1 MNQMKLT
8 HSQILQQAQRFARS
22 VHEQDASGHDWWHV
36 QRVTRIARLLAYLEG
51 ANPYICE
58 LSAYL
63 HDVADEKL
71 NESKEAG
78 YERVQKWL
86 NQAGVEASDQENVLE
101 IISTMSFSGG
111 TGSVMRTLEGR
122 IVQDADRLDA
132 IGAIGIART
141 FAYSGWKGQSMY
153 DPYISLREHMTRE
166 EYRKGKSTAINHF
179 HEKLLKLKDKM
190 NTESARLLADGKH
203 QSLELFLQLFDKEWA
218 MGNEAYLHE
227 SPIHRRNVSRVHIA
241 FDDSTAGSLKMMLRS
256 KPGEIVVT
264 LGDNLMVGPLPKD
277 HDFSRSFSTR
287 NKWFQERYSIAHAED
302 RKLTMLQAAFDWLTW
317 SQQLIEMPCLI
328 WAGDSASEQL
338 GLRRLL
344 SLIPDHPDVILVNAT
359 SILHKQN
366 PNIWYRGTFELALD
380 KLQIVLDTAEHVPL
394 SPQVQAGYRA
404 DWQRLVNDDGFL
416 RVLQGER
423 LCTVPESYYDA
434 DILQAAYRLEARHGF
449 FKKSARIIG
458 EVIGMGELTVS
469 DSFIEYRVRHLV
481 QKGALTYSGELDA
494 MRNYSISLV
503 DTSTPE
509 ERWTHEQRLAKIVKL
524 KSLMSEMMDIHFAER
539 NLMEELRQLDAEGLG
554 SSVSTN
560 PEAVTSSMQS
570 QIDSLLSTYHHHQE
584 QRVSLMG
591 SLEKVLTQIDE
602 TAPKE

>member
-1 MNQMKLT
+1 MKST
-8 HSQILQQAQRFARS
+8 HSQIIQQAQGFARA
-22 VHEQDASGHDWWHV
+22 VHERDASGHDWWHV

-78 YERVQKWL
+78 YERVQEWL
-86 NQAGVEASDQENVLE
+86 KQAGVEASDQETVLE

-111 TGSVMRTLEGR
+111 TGSAMRTLEGQ

-153 DPYISLREHMTRE
+153 DPFIPLREQMTPE

-179 HEKLLKLKDKM
+179 YEKLLKLKDKM

-218 MGNEAYLHE
+218 MGNDAYLNE
-227 SPIHRRNVSRVHIA
+227 SPIHRGNVSRVHIT
-241 FDDSTAGSLKMMLRS
+241 FDDSTAGSLRMMLRS
-256 KPGEIVVT
+256 KPGEIVIT
-264 LGDNLMVGPLPKD
+264 LDDDLMVGPLPKD
-277 HDFSRSFSTR
+277 HDFSHSFSTR
-287 NKWFQERYSIAHAED
+287 NEWFQERYSITHADD
-302 RKLTMLQAAFDWLTW
+302 RKLTMLQAAFAWLTLP
-317 SQQLIEMPCLI
+317 QQLNELPCLI

-344 SLIPDHPDVILVNAT
+344 SLIPDHLDVRLVNAT
-359 SILHKQN
+359 SIHRQQN
-366 PNIWYRGTFELALD
+366 PNSWYRGTFEMASE
-380 KLQIVLDTAEHVPL
+380 KLQIVMDTSEEHVPL
-394 SPQVQAGYRA
+394 SPQDQAGYRA
-404 DWQRLVNDDGFL
+404 DWQRLVSDDGFL
-416 RVLQGER
+416 RVLQGEELR
-423 LCTVPESYYDA
+423 TVPESYYDA

-458 EVIGMGELTVS
+458 EVIGMSDLTVS
-469 DSFIEYRVRHLV
+469 DPFIEYRVRHLI
-481 QKGALTYSGELDA
+481 QEGALTYNGELTA

-509 ERWTHEQRLAKIVKL
+509 EQWTHEQRLAKVVKL
-524 KSLMSEMMDIHFAER
+524 KSLLHEMMEINHAER
-539 NLMEELRQLDAEGLG
+539 GLMEELRQLDAEGLG

-560 PEAVTSSMQS
+560 PEAFRSSIQT
-570 QIDSLLSTYHHHQE
+570 QIDNLLRTYQHHQE
-584 QRVSLMG
+584 QRVSFMG

-602 TAPKE
+602 TTSKE

>member
-1 MNQMKLT
+1 MKST
-8 HSQILQQAQRFARS
+8 YSQIIQQAQGFARS
-22 VHEQDASGHDWWHV
+22 VHDRDASGHDWWHV
-36 QRVTRIARLLAYLEG
+36 QRVARIARLLAYLEG

-78 YERVQKWL
+78 YERVRLWL
-86 NQAGVEASDQENVLE
+86 MQAGVEASDQELVLE

-111 TGSVMRTLEGR
+111 TGNAMRTLEGQ

-153 DPYISLREHMTRE
+153 DPFIPLREQMTRE

-179 HEKLLKLKDKM
+179 YEKLLKLKDKM

-203 QSLELFLQLFDKEWA
+203 QSLELFLQFFDKEWS
-218 MGNEAYLHE
+218 MGNEAYLNE
-227 SPIHRRNVSRVHIA
+227 SPIHRGNVSRVHIA
-241 FDDSTAGSLKMMLRS
+241 FDDSTAGSLRMMLRS
-256 KPGEIVVT
+256 TPGEIVVT
-264 LGDNLMVGPLPKD
+264 LGDDLMVGPLPKD
-277 HDFSRSFSTR
+277 HDFSHSFSTR
-287 NKWFQERYSIAHAED
+287 NEWFQERYSITHADD
-302 RKLTMLQAAFDWLTW
+302 RKLTMLQAAFAWLTLP
-317 SQQLIEMPCLI
+317 QQLNELPCLI

-344 SLIPDHPDVILVNAT
+344 SLIPDHLDVRLVNAT
-359 SILHKQN
+359 SIHRQQN
-366 PNIWYRGTFELALD
+366 PNSWYRGTFEMASE
-380 KLQIVLDTAEHVPL
+380 KLQIVMDTSEEHVPL
-394 SPQVQAGYRA
+394 SPQDQAGYRA
-404 DWQRLVNDDGFL
+404 DWQRLVSDDGFL
-416 RVLQGER
+416 RVLQGEELR
-423 LCTVPESYYDA
+423 TVPESYYDA

-469 DSFIEYRVRHLV
+469 DSFIEYRVRHLI
-481 QKGALTYSGELDA
+481 QEGALTYNGELTA

-503 DTSTPE
+503 DASTPE
-509 ERWTHEQRLAKIVKL
+509 ERWTHAQRLAKVVKL
-524 KSLMSEMMDIHFAER
+524 KSLMSEMMEINHSER
-539 NLMEELRQLDAEGLG
+539 GLMEELRQLDAEGLG
-554 SSVSTN
+554 SSVFTN
-560 PEAVTSSMQS
+560 PEAFRSSIQT
-570 QIDSLLSTYHHHQE
+570 QIDSLLSTYQQHQE
-584 QRVSLMG
+584 QRMSFLG

-602 TAPKE
+602 RAPKE

>member
-1 MNQMKLT
+1 MKST
-8 HSQILQQAQRFARS
+8 HSQILQQAQGFARS

-51 ANPYICE
+51 ANAYICE

-78 YERVQKWL
+78 YERVQQWL

-153 DPYISLREHMTRE
+153 DPLIPLREHMTRE

-218 MGNEAYLHE
+218 MGNDAYLHE
-227 SPIHRRNVSRVHIA
+227 SPVHRGNVSRVHIA

-264 LGDNLMVGPLPKD
+264 LGDDLMAGPLPKD

-287 NKWFQERYSIAHAED
+287 NKWFQERYSLAHADD

-317 SQQLIEMPCLI
+317 PQQLREVPCMI

-338 GLRRLL
+338 GFRRLL
-344 SLIPDHPDVILVNAT
+344 SLMPDHPDIILINAT
-359 SILHKQN
+359 SVHRQQD
-366 PNIWYRGTFELALD
+366 PNSWYRGTFEMTSD
-380 KLQIVLDTAEHVPL
+380 KLQIVLDTAEQVPL
-394 SPQVQAGYRA
+394 SPQNQASYRA
-404 DWQRLVNDDGFL
+404 DWQRLISDDGAL
-416 RVLQGER
+416 RVFQGDELR
-423 LCTVPESYYDA
+423 TVPESYYDA
-434 DILQAAYRLEARHGF
+434 DILQAAYRLEARHGL

-458 EVIGMGELTVS
+458 EVIGMSELTVS
-469 DSFIEYRVRHLV
+469 DSFIEYRVRYLI
-481 QKGALTYSGELDA
+481 QEGALTYNGELTA

-509 ERWTHEQRLAKIVKL
+509 EQWTNEQRLAKIVKL
-524 KSLMSEMMDIHFAER
+524 KSLLHEMMEINIAESG
-539 NLMEELRQLDAEGLG
+539 LMEELRQLDAEGLG

-560 PEAVTSSMQS
+560 QEAVTSSMQS
-570 QIDSLLSTYHHHQE
+570 QIEGLLSSYQHHQE
-584 QRVSLMG
+584 QRISLMG
-591 SLEKVLTQIDE
+591 SLEKVLTQINE

>member
-1 MNQMKLT
+1 MKST
-8 HSQILQQAQRFARS
+8 HSHIIQKAQDFART
-22 VHEQDASGHDWWHV
+22 VHERDASGHDWWHV

-78 YERVQKWL
+78 YERVQQWL
-86 NQAGVEASDQENVLE
+86 QQAGVEASDQETVLE

-111 TGSVMRTLEGR
+111 TGNAMRTLEGQ

-153 DPYISLREHMTRE
+153 DPFIPLREQMTPE

-179 HEKLLKLKDKM
+179 YEKLLKLKDKM

-218 MGNEAYLHE
+218 MGNEVYLHE
-227 SPIHRRNVSRVHIA
+227 SPIHRGNVSRVHIA
-241 FDDSTAGSLKMMLRS
+241 FDDSTAGSLKMLLRS

-264 LGDNLMVGPLPKD
+264 LHDDLMIGPLPKD
-277 HDFSRSFSTR
+277 HDFSRSFSIR
-287 NKWFQERYSIAHAED
+287 NKWFQERYSITHADD
-302 RKLTMLQAAFDWLTW
+302 RKLTMLQAAFAWLTLP
-317 SQQLIEMPCLI
+317 QQLNELPCLI

-344 SLIPDHPDVILVNAT
+344 SLIPDHLDVRLVNAT
-359 SILHKQN
+359 SIHRQQN
-366 PNIWYRGTFELALD
+366 PNSWYRGTFEMASE
-380 KLQIVLDTAEHVPL
+380 KLQIVMDTSEEHVPL
-394 SPQVQAGYRA
+394 SPQDQAGYRA
-404 DWQRLVNDDGFL
+404 DWQRLVSDDGFL
-416 RVLQGER
+416 RVLQGEELR
-423 LCTVPESYYDA
+423 TVPESYYDA

-458 EVIGMGELTVS
+458 EVIGMSDLTVS
-469 DSFIEYRVRHLV
+469 DSFIEYRVRHLI
-481 QKGALTYSGELDA
+481 QEGALTYNGELTA

-509 ERWTHEQRLAKIVKL
+509 EQWTHEQRLAKVVKL
-524 KSLMSEMMDIHFAER
+524 KSLLLEMMEINHAESG
-539 NLMEELRQLDAEGLG
+539 LMEELRQLDAEGLG

-560 PEAVTSSMQS
+560 PEAFRSSIQT
-570 QIDSLLSTYHHHQE
+570 QIDSLLSTYQHHQE
-584 QRVSLMG
+584 QRVSFMG

>member
-1 MNQMKLT
+1 MKST
-8 HSQILQQAQRFARS
+8 HIHIIQQAQDFARS
-22 VHEQDASGHDWWHV
+22 VHGQDSSGHDWWHV

-51 ANPYICE
+51 ANAYICE

-78 YERVQKWL
+78 YERVQQWL

-153 DPYISLREHMTRE
+153 DPYISLREHMTQE

-317 SQQLIEMPCLI
+317 PQQLTEMPCLI

-344 SLIPDHPDVILVNAT
+344 SLIPDHPDVIMVNAT
-359 SILHKQN
+359 SVHRQQD
-366 PNIWYRGTFELALD
+366 PNSWYRGTFEMTSD
-380 KLQIVLDTAEHVPL
+380 KLQIVLDTAEQVPL
-394 SPQVQAGYRA
+394 SPQDQAGYRA

-469 DSFIEYRVRHLV
+469 DSFIEYRVRHLI
-481 QKGALTYSGELDA
+481 QEGALTYSGELDA
-494 MRNYSISLV
+494 MRNYSVSLV
-503 DTSTPE
+503 DASTSE
-509 ERWTHEQRLAKIVKL
+509 EQWSHEQRLAKIVKL
-524 KSLMSEMMDIHFAER
+524 KSLLHEVMEINLAESGF
-539 NLMEELRQLDAEGLG
+539 MEELRQLDAEGLG
-554 SSVSTN
+554 ASVSSN
-560 PEAVTSSMQS
+560 QEAVTTSIQS
-570 QIDSLLSTYHHHQE
+570 QIEDFMSSYQHHQE
-584 QRVSLMG
+584 QRISLMG

-602 TAPKE
+602 TAPIE

>member
-1 MNQMKLT
+1 MKST
-8 HSQILQQAQRFARS
+8 NSHIIQQAQDFARS
-22 VHEQDASGHDWWHV
+22 VHGQDSSGHDWWHV

-78 YERVQKWL
+78 YERVRLWL
-86 NQAGVEASDQENVLE
+86 KQAGVEASDQETVLE
-101 IISTMSFSGG
+101 IIGTMSFSGG
-111 TGSVMRTLEGR
+111 TGSAMRTLEGQ

-153 DPYISLREHMTRE
+153 DPFIPLREQMTRE
-166 EYRKGKSTAINHF
+166 EYRKDKSTAINHF
-179 HEKLLKLKDKM
+179 YEKLLKLKDKM

-203 QSLELFLQLFDKEWA
+203 QSLELFLQFFDKEWA

-227 SPIHRRNVSRVHIA
+227 SPMHRGNVSRVHIA
-241 FDDSTAGSLKMMLRS
+241 FDDSTAGSLRMMLRS

-264 LGDNLMVGPLPKD
+264 LGDDLMVGPLPKD
-277 HDFSRSFSTR
+277 DDYTHWFSTR
-287 NKWFQERYSIAHAED
+287 NEWFQERYSIAHMDD
-302 RKLTMLQAAFDWLTW
+302 RKLTMLQAVFDWLTW
-317 SQQLIEMPCLI
+317 PQQLREVPCMI

-344 SLIPDHPDVILVNAT
+344 SLLPDHPDVILVNAT

-380 KLQIVLDTAEHVPL
+380 KLRMVLDTAEQVPL
-394 SPQVQAGYRA
+394 SPQDQAGYRA
-404 DWQRLVNDDGFL
+404 DWQRLVSDDGAL
-416 RVLQGER
+416 RVLQGGE
-423 LCTVPESYYDA
+423 LHTVPESYYDA

-469 DSFIEYRVRHLV
+469 DSFVEYRVRHLI
-481 QKGALTYSGELDA
+481 QEGALTYNGELTA

-503 DTSTPE
+503 DASTPE

-524 KSLMSEMMDIHFAER
+524 KSLMSEMMEIHFAER
-539 NLMEELRQLDAEGLG
+539 GLVEEICQLDAKGLG
-554 SSVSTN
+554 SSVFTN
-560 PEAVTSSMQS
+560 PEAFTSSMQS
-570 QIDSLLSTYHHHQE
+570 QIDSLLSTHQHHQE

-591 SLEKVLTQIDE
+591 FLEKVLAQINE

>member
-1 MNQMKLT
+1 MKST
-8 HSQILQQAQRFARS
+8 YSQIIQQAQGFARS
-22 VHEQDASGHDWWHV
+22 VHDRDASGHDWWHV

-78 YERVQKWL
+78 YERVQHWL
-86 NQAGVEASDQENVLE
+86 KQAGVEASDQETVLE

-111 TGSVMRTLEGR
+111 TGSAMRTLEGQ

-132 IGAIGIART
+132 IGTIGIART

-153 DPYISLREHMTRE
+153 DPYIPLREHMTRE
-166 EYRKGKSTAINHF
+166 EYRKGKSTAVNHF
-179 HEKLLKLKDKM
+179 YEKLLKLKDKM

-203 QSLELFLQLFDKEWA
+203 QSLELFLQFFDKEWS
-218 MGNEAYLHE
+218 MGNEAYLNE
-227 SPIHRRNVSRVHIA
+227 SPIHRGNVSRVHIA

-264 LGDNLMVGPLPKD
+264 LGDDLMVGPLPKD
-277 HDFSRSFSTR
+277 DDYSHWFSTR
-287 NKWFQERYSIAHAED
+287 NEWFLERYSIAHMDD
-302 RKLTMLQAAFDWLTW
+302 RKLTMLQAVFDWLTW
-317 SQQLIEMPCLI
+317 PRQLREVPCII

-344 SLIPDHPDVILVNAT
+344 SLIPDHPDAILVNAT
-359 SILHKQN
+359 SVLHKQN
-366 PNIWYRGTFELALD
+366 PNIWYRGTFEMAID
-380 KLQIVLDTAEHVPL
+380 KLQTVLDTAEHVPL
-394 SPQVQAGYRA
+394 SPQAQAGYRA

-416 RVLQGER
+416 RVLQGEELR
-423 LCTVPESYYDA
+423 TVPESYYDA

-458 EVIGMGELTVS
+458 EVIGMSDLTVS
-469 DSFIEYRVRHLV
+469 DSFIEYRVRHLI
-481 QKGALTYSGELDA
+481 QEGALIYNGELTA

-503 DTSTPE
+503 DTSTPVE
-509 ERWTHEQRLAKIVKL
+509 QWTHEQRLAKVVKL
-524 KSLMSEMMDIHFAER
+524 KSLMSEMMEIHFAER
-539 NLMEELRQLDAEGLG
+539 GLMEEIRQLDAVSLG

-560 PEAVTSSMQS
+560 PEAFRSSIQT
-570 QIDSLLSTYHHHQE
+570 QIDNLLRTYQHHQE
-584 QRVSLMG
+584 QRVSFMG

-602 TAPKE
+602 TTSKE

>member
-1 MNQMKLT
+1 MKST
-8 HSQILQQAQRFARS
+8 YSQIIQQAQGFARS
-22 VHEQDASGHDWWHV
+22 VHDRDASGHDWWHV

-78 YERVQKWL
+78 YERVQHWL
-86 NQAGVEASDQENVLE
+86 KQAGVEASDQETVLE

-111 TGSVMRTLEGR
+111 TGNAMRTLEGQ

-153 DPYISLREHMTRE
+153 DPYIPLREHMTRE

-179 HEKLLKLKDKM
+179 YEKLLKLKDKM

-203 QSLELFLQLFDKEWA
+203 QSLELFLQFFDKEWS
-218 MGNEAYLHE
+218 MGNEAYLNE
-227 SPIHRRNVSRVHIA
+227 SPIHRGNVSRVHIA
-241 FDDSTAGSLKMMLRS
+241 FDDSTAGSLRMMLRS
-256 KPGEIVVT
+256 KPGEIVIT
-264 LGDNLMVGPLPKD
+264 LDDDLMVGPLPKD
-277 HDFSRSFSTR
+277 HDFSHSFSTR
-287 NKWFQERYSIAHAED
+287 NEWFQERYSITHADD
-302 RKLTMLQAAFDWLTW
+302 RKLTMLQAAFAWLTLP
-317 SQQLIEMPCLI
+317 QQLNELPCLI

-344 SLIPDHPDVILVNAT
+344 SLIPDHLDVRLVNAT
-359 SILHKQN
+359 SIHRQQN
-366 PNIWYRGTFELALD
+366 PNSWYRGTFEMASE
-380 KLQIVLDTAEHVPL
+380 KLQIVMDTSEEHVPL
-394 SPQVQAGYRA
+394 SPQDQAGYRA
-404 DWQRLVNDDGFL
+404 DWQRLVSDDGFL
-416 RVLQGER
+416 RVLQGEELR
-423 LCTVPESYYDA
+423 TVPESYYDA

-469 DSFIEYRVRHLV
+469 DSFIEYRVRHLI
-481 QKGALTYSGELDA
+481 QEGALTYNGELTA

-503 DTSTPE
+503 DASTPE
-509 ERWTHEQRLAKIVKL
+509 ERWTHAQRLAKVVKL
-524 KSLMSEMMDIHFAER
+524 KSLMSEMMEINHSER
-539 NLMEELRQLDAEGLG
+539 GLMEELRQLDAEGLG
-554 SSVSTN
+554 SSVFTN
-560 PEAVTSSMQS
+560 PEAFRSSIQT
-570 QIDSLLSTYHHHQE
+570 QIDSLLSTYQQHQE
-584 QRVSLMG
+584 QRVSFLG

-602 TAPKE
+602 RAPKE

>member
-1 MNQMKLT
+1 MKST
-8 HSQILQQAQRFARS
+8 QSQILQQAQEYARS

-51 ANPYICE
+51 ADAYICE

-78 YERVQKWL
+78 YERVQHWL
-86 NQAGVEASDQENVLE
+86 KQAGVEVSDREAVLE

-111 TGSVMRTLEGR
+111 TGSAIRTLEGQ

-153 DPYISLREHMTRE
+153 DPFISLREHMTRE

-179 HEKLLKLKDKM
+179 YEKLLKLKDKM

-218 MGNEAYLHE
+218 MGNEAYLNE
-227 SPIHRRNVSRVHIA
+227 SPMHRGNVSRVHIA

-264 LGDNLMVGPLPKD
+264 LGDDLMVGPLPKD
-277 HDFSRSFSTR
+277 VDFSRSFAIR
-287 NKWFQERYSIAHAED
+287 NEWFMERYSIGHADD
-302 RKLTMLQAAFDWLTW
+302 RKLGMLQAAFAWLTW
-317 SQQLIEMPCLI
+317 PQQLKEVPCLV

-344 SLIPDHPDVILVNAT
+344 SLIPDHLDVRLVNAT
-359 SILHKQN
+359 SFLHKQD

-380 KLQIVLDTAEHVPL
+380 KLQNVLDTAEHVPL
-394 SPQVQAGYRA
+394 SPQDQAGYRA
-404 DWQRLVNDDGFL
+404 DWQRLLNEDGAL
-416 RVLQGER
+416 RVLQAGVLR
-423 LCTVPESYYDA
+423 TVPESYYDA

-449 FKKSARIIG
+449 FKKSDRIIG

-469 DSFIEYRVRHLV
+469 DSFIEYRVRRLI
-481 QKGALTYSGELDA
+481 QKGALTYNGELTA
-494 MRNYSISLV
+494 MRNYSVSLV
-503 DTSTPE
+503 DASTPE
-509 ERWTHEQRLAKIVKL
+509 EQWSNEQRLAKAVKAKTL
-524 KSLMSEMMDIHFAER
+524 LHELMEINHVER
-539 NLMEELRQLDAEGLG
+539 GLMEEIRQLDAEGLG

-560 PEAVTSSMQS
+560 PDAVTSSIQS
-570 QIDSLLSTYHHHQE
+570 QIDGLLSSYQHHQE

-591 SLEKVLTQIDE
+591 SLERLLTQIDE
-602 TAPKE
+602 TGPKE

>member
-1 MNQMKLT
+1 MKST
-8 HSQILQQAQRFARS
+8 YSQIIQQAQGFARS
-22 VHEQDASGHDWWHV
+22 VHERDASGYDWWHV
-36 QRVTRIARLLAYLEG
+36 QRVTRIARLLAYFEG

-78 YERVQKWL
+78 YERVQQWL
-86 NQAGVEASDQENVLE
+86 KQAGVEASDQETVLE

-111 TGSVMRTLEGR
+111 TGSAMRTLEGQ

-132 IGAIGIART
+132 IGTIGIART

-153 DPYISLREHMTRE
+153 DPFIPLREQMTRE

-179 HEKLLKLKDKM
+179 YEKLLKLKDKM

-218 MGNEAYLHE
+218 MGNEAYLNE
-227 SPIHRRNVSRVHIA
+227 SPIHRGNVSRVHIA
-241 FDDSTAGSLKMMLRS
+241 FDDSTAGSLRRMLRS

-264 LGDNLMVGPLPKD
+264 LGDDLMVGPLPKD
-277 HDFSRSFSTR
+277 YDCSRWFSTR
-287 NKWFQERYSIAHAED
+287 NEWFGERYSIGHAED
-302 RKLTMLQAAFDWLTW
+302 RKLTMLQAAFAWLTW
-317 SQQLIEMPCLI
+317 PQQLSEMPCLI
-328 WAGDSASEQL
+328 WAGDSALEQL

-344 SLIPDHPDVILVNAT
+344 SLIPDHLDVRLVNAT
-359 SILHKQN
+359 SIHRQQN
-366 PNIWYRGTFELALD
+366 PNSWYRGTFEMASE
-380 KLQIVLDTAEHVPL
+380 KLQIVMDTSEEHVPL
-394 SPQVQAGYRA
+394 SPQDQAGYRA
-404 DWQRLVNDDGFL
+404 DWQRLVSDDGFL
-416 RVLQGER
+416 RVLQGEELR
-423 LCTVPESYYDA
+423 TVPESYYDA

-458 EVIGMGELTVS
+458 EVIGMSDLTVS
-469 DSFIEYRVRHLV
+469 DSFIEYRVRHLI
-481 QKGALTYSGELDA
+481 QEGALTYNGELTA

-509 ERWTHEQRLAKIVKL
+509 EQWTHEQRLAKVVKL
-524 KSLMSEMMDIHFAER
+524 KSLLHEMMEINHAER
-539 NLMEELRQLDAEGLG
+539 GLMEELRQLDAEGLG

-560 PEAVTSSMQS
+560 PEAFRSSIQT
-570 QIDSLLSTYHHHQE
+570 QIDNLLRTYQHHQE
-584 QRVSLMG
+584 QRVSFMG

-602 TAPKE
+602 TTSKE